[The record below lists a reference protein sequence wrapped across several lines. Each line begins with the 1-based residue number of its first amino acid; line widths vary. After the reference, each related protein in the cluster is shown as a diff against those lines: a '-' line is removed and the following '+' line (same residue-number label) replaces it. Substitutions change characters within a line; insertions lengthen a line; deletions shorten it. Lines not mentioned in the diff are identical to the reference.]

1 MPPAP
6 VCPLRRDRAGSGP
19 WLAHRAGVGG
29 SVRVLGAG
37 RVADTKVSAVQ
48 YSTVQYSTVA
58 GRVADTK
65 VSGDTAEAG
74 LSSVVQGGRG
84 QVRGQSP
91 VWRLHIPGLQA
102 AGQVDIELVVGA
114 GRH

>member
-1 MPPAP
+1 M
-6 VCPLRRDRAGSGP
+6 
-19 WLAHRAGVGG
+19 
-29 SVRVLGAG
+29 
-37 RVADTKVSAVQ
+37 ADT
-48 YSTVQYSTVA
+48 T
-58 GRVADTK
+58 
-65 VSGDTAEAG
+65 VSGHTAEAG
-74 LSSVVQGGRG
+74 LSSLVQGGRG